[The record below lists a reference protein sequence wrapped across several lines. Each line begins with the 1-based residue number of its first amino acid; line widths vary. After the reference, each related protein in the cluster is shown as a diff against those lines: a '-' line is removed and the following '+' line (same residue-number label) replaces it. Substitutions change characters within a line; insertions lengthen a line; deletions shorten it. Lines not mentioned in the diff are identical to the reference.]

1 MEKTMLINIPLKS
14 LLFVEHVTLVKH
26 YVEYQKE
33 QQWSG
38 LKEKLALVIGDV
50 HCTLYLNNNLR
61 ACLLSWFYKVT
72 AWTSTVVILI
82 IVIAFAGDVVQAV
95 KHAHTIQQE
104 IRVAQSMTNTELY
117 GYSKKLGVDV
127 ELLKKTRELG
137 RLPVVNFA
145 AGGLGKLKQL
155 SQL

>member
-1 MEKTMLINIPLKS
+1 
-14 LLFVEHVTLVKH
+14 
-26 YVEYQKE
+26 
-33 QQWSG
+33 
-38 LKEKLALVIGDV
+38 VI
-50 HCTLYLNNNLR
+50 
-61 ACLLSWFYKVT
+61 
-72 AWTSTVVILI
+72 VVIVV
-82 IVIAFAGDVVQAV
+82 IVVVVVAGDVVQAV
-95 KHAHTIQQE
+95 KHARTIQQE

-117 GYSKKLGVDV
+117 GYAKKLGVGV